1 MELNADRL
9 SWRRLLLLASGP
21 KALSIPA
28 ILLGF
33 VLSVVIHFAPN
44 GNTIQG
50 DFWVRFIVAAIGY
63 LPALFFIALGVL
75 VSRKLENTS
84 VAIVVVLL
92 GYFLGAAAR
101 GVLFS
106 IVFFQLDMS
115 SELNIGF
122 RIFSSAIPFGLSIV
136 VAAISI
142 GALSESRSRIKVL
155 ATKQSELFESLNHLR
170 ASQRNIDEK
179 ITNET
184 QAWIEAELSHL
195 NKRPNAEI
203 LSELKTLVIEY
214 VRPLSHQLASEVPT
228 WKPAPVKEVNP
239 NWKLA
244 LRNVTPQLA
253 MRPIPISIATTL
265 SGTPSMFFLFGPEKA
280 VGMLSI
286 ALVCLFTFTY
296 ALREL
301 MGLFRRSFSVW
312 VNIIVCTVLF
322 YTISIPTGFL
332 VDLYAQDPSHANFS
346 FQASLTF
353 IPALGWLLLL
363 GSAASAQEK
372 EIENN
377 LRSTVGQLNWL
388 RARINLINWFNQG
401 ESSRFLHGPVQ
412 SAIHR
417 TIINYENAEAEES
430 RVRVL
435 GELKTQIDSA
445 MVQPKPA
452 VDLIRRSRDL
462 QEFWSG
468 VCEIQ
473 FDWDENVLET
483 LREDWIAASVL
494 WDVAIESCVNAIKHG
509 QAKTVNVKVRFV
521 EDRINIYVTNRG
533 LPPSKVGS
541 SGLGRKI
548 LESCAIS
555 WSLSN
560 RKGITTLRASLPV
573 ELKQ

>member
-1 MELNADRL
+1 MELKADRL
-9 SWRRLLLLASGP
+9 SWQKLLLLASGP

-28 ILLGF
+28 ILVGF

-50 DFWVRFIVAAIGY
+50 DVWVRFMVAAIGY
-63 LPALFFIALGVL
+63 LPALFFLMLGVL
-75 VSRKLENTS
+75 FSRKIENAS
-84 VAIVVVLL
+84 IAIAVALL
-92 GYFLGAAAR
+92 GYLVGAAAR
-101 GVLFS
+101 GVFFS
-106 IVFFQLDMS
+106 VVFFQLDMS

-122 RIFSSAIPFGLSIV
+122 RIFSSAVPFGLSIV

-142 GALSESRSRIKVL
+142 GALSESRSRIKFL
-155 ATKQSELFESLNHLR
+155 ATKQSELFESINHVR

-184 QAWIEAELSHL
+184 RTWIEAELSQL
-195 NKRPNAEI
+195 RKIPNAGI

-228 WKPAPVKEVNP
+228 WKPAAVKEVNP
-239 NWKLA
+239 SWKHA

-265 SGTPSMFFLFGPEKA
+265 SGIPSMFFLFGPQRA
-280 VGMLSI
+280 IGMLAI
-286 ALVCLFTFTY
+286 AFVCLFTFTY

-301 MGLFRRSFSVW
+301 MGLITRLYSVW
-312 VNIIVCTVLF
+312 LNILTCTLLF
-322 YTISIPTGFL
+322 YAISVPTGYL
-332 VDLYAQDPSHANFS
+332 VDLYAQDPSNPNFG

-372 EIENN
+372 EIESN
-377 LRSTVGQLNWL
+377 LRSTVRQLNWL

-417 TIINYENAEAEES
+417 TIINYENSETEEA
-430 RVRVL
+430 RARVL
-435 GELKTQIDSA
+435 GELKNQIDSA
-445 MVQPKPA
+445 MVQPKPS
-452 VDLIRRSRDL
+452 VDLIRRSQEL

-468 VCEIQ
+468 ACEIQ
-473 FDWDENVLET
+473 FDWDEKVLET
-483 LREDWIAASVL
+483 LREDLIAASVL
-494 WDVAIESCVNAIKHG
+494 WDVAIESCVNAVKHG

-521 EDRINIYVTNRG
+521 EDRINIYVSNPG
-533 LPPSKVGS
+533 LPPSKAGS

-555 WSLSN
+555 WSLST
-560 RKGITTLRASLPV
+560 RKGVTTLRASLPV

>member
-1 MELNADRL
+1 M
-9 SWRRLLLLASGP
+9 LLLASGP
-21 KALSIPA
+21 KALSVPTIFV
-28 ILLGF
+28 GF
-33 VLSVVIHFAPN
+33 ALSVVIHFAPN
-44 GNTIQG
+44 GNTIEG
-50 DFWVRFIVAAIGY
+50 DFWVRFLVAAIGY
-63 LPALFFIALGVL
+63 LPALFFILLGVL
-75 VSRKLENTS
+75 VSRKLESIS
-84 VAIVVVLL
+84 VAIAVALL
-92 GYFLGAAAR
+92 GYLLGAAAR

-106 IVFFQLDMS
+106 IVFYQLDMS

-122 RIFSSAIPFGLSIV
+122 RVFSSAIPFGLSIV

-155 ATKQSELFESLNHLR
+155 AAKQSELFESLNHLS

-179 ITNET
+179 VTNET

-195 NKRPNAEI
+195 SKKPNTET
-203 LSELKTLVIEY
+203 LSEMKTLVIEY
-214 VRPLSHQLASEVPT
+214 VRPLSHKLASEVPT

-253 MRPIPISIATTL
+253 MRPIPISVAATL
-265 SGTPSMFFLFGPEKA
+265 SGTPSMFFLFGPERA
-280 VGMLSI
+280 VGMLTI
-286 ALVCLFTFTY
+286 AFVCLITFTHV
-296 ALREL
+296 LRKL
-301 MGLFRRSFSVW
+301 MGLAPRSSSVW
-312 VNIIVCTVLF
+312 VNIVACTLLF
-322 YTISIPTGFL
+322 YTISMPTGYL
-332 VDLYAQDPSHANFS
+332 VDLYAQDIYHPNFS

-353 IPALGWLLLL
+353 IPALGLLLLL
-363 GSAASAQEK
+363 GTAASTQEK
-372 EIENN
+372 EIESN
-377 LRSTVGQLNWL
+377 LRSTVSQLNWL

-417 TIINYENAEAEES
+417 TIINYENSDTEEA
-430 RVRVL
+430 RVKVL
-435 GELKTQIDSA
+435 GDLKTQIDKA

-452 VDLIRRSRDL
+452 IDLIGRSQDL

-473 FDWDENVLET
+473 FDWDEKVLMT
-483 LREDWIAASVL
+483 LREDWVAASVL
-494 WDVAIESCVNAIKHG
+494 WDVVIESCVNAIKHG
-509 QAKTVNVKVRFV
+509 KAKSAKVKVRFV
-521 EDRINIYVTNRG
+521 EDRINISVTNPG
-533 LPPSKVGS
+533 LVPSKVES

-555 WSLSN
+555 WSLSA